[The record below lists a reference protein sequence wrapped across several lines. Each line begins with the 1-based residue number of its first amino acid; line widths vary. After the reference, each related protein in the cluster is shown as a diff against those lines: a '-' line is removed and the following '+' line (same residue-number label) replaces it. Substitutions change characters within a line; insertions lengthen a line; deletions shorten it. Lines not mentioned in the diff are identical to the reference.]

1 MIFQLLALGCFAA
14 LYGCYLAKMLAQKKQ
29 GIQTDHLGEG
39 KVGFVKFVELGTKF
53 AAALVITAGLVS
65 ILLNLNTGR
74 SPAPVRAAG
83 AALGVLGA
91 AVFIAAVRTMRD
103 SWRAGVS
110 ESEQTELVTT
120 GIYRFSRN
128 PAFLGFDLLHLG
140 TLLMFF
146 NGPLCALTVLSILM
160 YHLQIVN
167 VEEDFLIA
175 AFKDEYLQYR
185 KTVRR
190 YLGRKRRQNPQKG

>member
-1 MIFQLLALGCFAA
+1 MIFQLIALGCFAA

-39 KVGFVKFVELGTKF
+39 KQGFVKFVELGTKF
-53 AAALVITAGLVS
+53 AAALVLLAGLVS
-65 ILLNLNTGR
+65 IFLNTAR

-83 AALGVLGA
+83 AVLGILGA
-91 AVFIAAVRTMRD
+91 AVFIAAVHTMGD

-110 ESEQTELVTT
+110 EHEQTALVTT

-146 NGPLCALTVLSILM
+146 NGPLCALTALAILM

-167 VEEDFLIA
+167 VEEDHMIV
-175 AFKDEYLQYR
+175 AFGDEYLQYR

-190 YLGRKRRQNPQKG
+190 YLGRKRQKA

>member
-1 MIFQLLALGCFAA
+1 MIFQLIALGCFAA

-39 KVGFVKFVELGTKF
+39 KQGFVRSVELTTKL
-53 AAALVITAGLVS
+53 AAALVLLAGLAS
-65 ILLNLNTGR
+65 IFLNTGR

-83 AALGVLGA
+83 VVLGILGA
-91 AVFIAAVRTMRD
+91 AVFIAAVHTMGD

-110 ESEQTELVTT
+110 EHEQTALVTT

-146 NGPLCALTVLSILM
+146 SGPLCALTALAILM

-167 VEEDFLIA
+167 VEEDHMIV
-175 AFKDEYLQYR
+175 AFGEDYLQYR

-190 YLGRKRRQNPQKG
+190 YLGRKRQKI

>member
-1 MIFQLLALGCFAA
+1 MIFQLIALGCFAA
-14 LYGCYLAKMLAQKKQ
+14 LYGCYLAKALAQKKQ

-39 KVGFVKFVELGTKF
+39 KQGFVRSVELTTKL
-53 AAALVITAGLVS
+53 AAALVLLAGLAS
-65 ILLNLNTGR
+65 IFLNTGR

-83 AALGVLGA
+83 AVLAVLGA
-91 AVFIAAVRTMRD
+91 AVFIAAVHTMGD

-110 ESEQTELVTT
+110 EHEQTALVTT

-146 NGPLCALTVLSILM
+146 NGPLCALTALAILM

-167 VEEDFLIA
+167 VEEDHMIV
-175 AFKDEYLQYR
+175 AFGDEYLQYR

-190 YLGRKRRQNPQKG
+190 YLGRKRQKA

>member
-1 MIFQLLALGCFAA
+1 MIFQLIALGCFAA

-39 KVGFVKFVELGTKF
+39 KQGFVRSVELTTKL
-53 AAALVITAGLVS
+53 AAALVLLAGLAS
-65 ILLNLNTGR
+65 IFLNTGR

-83 AALGVLGA
+83 AVLGILGA
-91 AVFIAAVRTMRD
+91 AVFIAAVHTMGD

-110 ESEQTELVTT
+110 EHEQTALVTT

-146 NGPLCALTVLSILM
+146 NGPLCALTALAILM

-167 VEEDFLIA
+167 VEEDHMIV
-175 AFKDEYLQYR
+175 AFGDEYLQYR

-190 YLGRKRRQNPQKG
+190 YLGRKRQKA

>member
-1 MIFQLLALGCFAA
+1 MVFQLIALGCFAA
-14 LYGCYLAKMLAQKKQ
+14 LYGCYLAKFLVQKKQ
-29 GIQTDHLGEG
+29 GIQTDHLGKG
-39 KVGFVKFVELGTKF
+39 KAGFVKFVEITTKL
-53 AAALVITAGLVS
+53 AAALVIAAGLAS
-65 ILLNLNTGR
+65 ILLNAGH

-83 AALGVLGA
+83 AVLSVLGA
-91 AVFIAAVRTMRD
+91 AAFIAAVHTMRD

-110 ESEQTELVTT
+110 ENEKTELVTA
-120 GIYRFSRN
+120 GIYQISRN

-146 NGPLCALTVLSILM
+146 NGALCVLTVFSMVM

-167 VEEDFLIA
+167 VEEDHLIV

-185 KTVRR
+185 RTVCR
-190 YLGRKRRQNPQKG
+190 YFGKKRVKSLPK

>member
-1 MIFQLLALGCFAA
+1 MIFQLIALGCFAA

-39 KVGFVKFVELGTKF
+39 KQGFVKFVELGTKF
-53 AAALVITAGLVS
+53 AAALVLLAGLVS
-65 ILLNLNTGR
+65 IFLNTAR

-83 AALGVLGA
+83 AVLGILGA
-91 AVFIAAVRTMRD
+91 AVFIAAVHTMGD

-110 ESEQTELVTT
+110 EHEQTALVTT

-146 NGPLCALTVLSILM
+146 SGPLCALTALAILM
-160 YHLQIVN
+160 YHLQIAN
-167 VEEDFLIA
+167 VEEDHMIISFGE
-175 AFKDEYLQYR
+175 EYLQYR

-190 YLGRKRRQNPQKG
+190 YLGRKRQKA

>member
-1 MIFQLLALGCFAA
+1 MIFQLIALGSFAA
-14 LYGCYLAKMLAQKKQ
+14 LYGCYLAKALAQKKQ

-39 KVGFVKFVELGTKF
+39 KQGFVRSVELTTKL
-53 AAALVITAGLVS
+53 AAALVLLAGLVS
-65 ILLNLNTGR
+65 IFLNTAR

-83 AALGVLGA
+83 AVLGILGA
-91 AVFIAAVRTMRD
+91 AVFIAAVHTMGD

-110 ESEQTELVTT
+110 EHEQTALVTT

-146 NGPLCALTVLSILM
+146 NGPLCALTALAILM

-167 VEEDFLIA
+167 VEEDHMIV
-175 AFKDEYLQYR
+175 AFGDEYLQYR

-190 YLGRKRRQNPQKG
+190 YLGRKRQKA

>member
-1 MIFQLLALGCFAA
+1 MIFQLIALGCFAA

-29 GIQTDHLGEG
+29 GIQTDHMGEG
-39 KVGFVKFVELGTKF
+39 KTGFVKFVELGTKC
-53 AAALVITAGLVS
+53 AAVLVIAAGLAS
-65 ILLNLNTGR
+65 ILLNAGH

-83 AALGVLGA
+83 AVLSALGA
-91 AVFIAAVRTMRD
+91 AAFIAAVHAMRD

-110 ESEQTELVTT
+110 KNEKTELVTA
-120 GIYRFSRN
+120 GIYQISRN

-146 NGPLCALTVLSILM
+146 NGVLCALTVLAM
-160 YHLQIVN
+160 GVYHLQIVN
-167 VEEDFLIA
+167 VEEDHLIA

-185 KTVRR
+185 STVRR
-190 YLGRKRRQNPQKG
+190 YLGRRAQKK

>member
-1 MIFQLLALGCFAA
+1 MIFQLIALGCFAA

-39 KVGFVKFVELGTKF
+39 KQGFVRSVELTTKL
-53 AAALVITAGLVS
+53 AAALVLLAGLVS
-65 ILLNLNTGR
+65 IFLNTAR

-83 AALGVLGA
+83 AVLGILGA
-91 AVFIAAVRTMRD
+91 AVFIAAVHTMGD

-110 ESEQTELVTT
+110 EHEQTALVTT

-146 NGPLCALTVLSILM
+146 NGPLCALTALAILM

-167 VEEDFLIA
+167 VEEDHMIV
-175 AFKDEYLQYR
+175 AFGDEYLQYR

-190 YLGRKRRQNPQKG
+190 YLGRKRQKA